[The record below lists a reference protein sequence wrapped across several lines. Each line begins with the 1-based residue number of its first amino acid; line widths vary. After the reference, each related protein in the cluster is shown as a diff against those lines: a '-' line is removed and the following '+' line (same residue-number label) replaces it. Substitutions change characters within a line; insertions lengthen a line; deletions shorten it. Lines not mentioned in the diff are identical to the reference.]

1 MEKVMILFNETSGKD
16 EGRELAEKF
25 IDYANEQGFAEAQF
39 FLEQVG
45 PDCDSQKT
53 VAKAQKEAVDT
64 LIFIGG
70 DGTINHNVEDFKELL
85 PELKLGLLPG
95 GTVNNMAKVL
105 KIPLKF
111 EEAAEVILAGHTRK
125 IDYGLVNEKVIIS
138 TMTIGLLAD
147 TAARITQKEKQKYGS
162 FIFIR
167 NFFKLLAKKKRYYLD
182 ISADGQHWQGATQL
196 VTVTMTNSVG
206 GYTGFDNSAAADDGL
221 FHLSILPKL
230 NFFKLAFYLPRILT
244 GKIYALPDLE
254 YFRAADIT
262 IKSMKNKKIGTR
274 VDGDPSD
281 DLPVHMKIVKH
292 GLTIFTPASAEND
305 TKN

>member
-1 MEKVMILFNETSGKD
+1 MEKIMILFNETSGKD
-16 EGRELAEKF
+16 EGRAIAEKF
-25 IDYANEQGFAEAQF
+25 VAYAKEQGLTEAQF

-70 DGTINHNVEDFKELL
+70 DGTINHNVADFKELL
-85 PELKLGLLPG
+85 PELKIGLLPG

-138 TMTIGLLAD
+138 TMTIGILAD

-162 FIFIR
+162 IIFVR

-182 ISADGQHWQGATQL
+182 VTADDNHWRGATQL

-206 GYTGFDNSAAADDGL
+206 GYTAFDDSAAADDGL

-230 NFFKLAFYLPRILT
+230 SFFKLAFYLPRILT
-244 GKIYALPDLE
+244 GKIYKLPDLN
-254 YFRAADIT
+254 YFTAAEIT
-262 IKSMKNKKIGTR
+262 IKSTKGKKIGTR

-281 DLPVHMKIVKH
+281 DLPVHMKVVKH
-292 GLTIFTPASAEND
+292 GLTIFTPASAQED
-305 TKN
+305 EKN